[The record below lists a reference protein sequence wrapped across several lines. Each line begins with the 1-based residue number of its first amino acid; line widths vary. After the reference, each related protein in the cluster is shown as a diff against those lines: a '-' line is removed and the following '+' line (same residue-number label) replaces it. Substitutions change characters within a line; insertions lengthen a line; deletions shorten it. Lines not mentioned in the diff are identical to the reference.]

1 MLTKREIEVLQ
12 LIGQELTT
20 EQIATRLQVS
30 IPTIETH
37 RRNLLQKMGAKSVV
51 GLIKEAIRQ
60 EIITNP

>member
-1 MLTKREIEVLQ
+1 MLTKREMEVLQ

-37 RRNLLQKMGAKSVV
+37 RHNLLQKLGAKSVV
-51 GLIKEAIRQ
+51 GMIKIAFKQGLID
-60 EIITNP
+60 